1 MTLSCRNNGIYANFE
16 CLKITFLRLYFFLS
30 IFFFPISTFS
40 QGGNFATPGGA
51 HGLSDF
57 YRRRELIT
65 GQIPSTSILHQ
76 QFTHQ
81 LSLLD
86 SLLPFPDSLR
96 IFKQGNVSRKIRM
109 QLLPASLSIAYNS
122 HHPFGWN
129 DAAMIPAKGTQAM
142 ASGGIIIESGRWS
155 LQLMPQLVYAA
166 NPSFET
172 FPTEH
177 ADTYWDTNYRLLNTI
192 DMPERF
198 GTKRYQQILPGQSAI
213 RYNTRNFSLGISTEN
228 HWWGPGRY
236 NALVMSNNAPGFLHF
251 TANTTRPIATP
262 IGTFEAQLVAGQ
274 LLSSGIFPA
283 DTNRYFNG
291 NRLYK
296 AKKEE
301 NRYMTGITVSWQP
314 KWVKGLTLG
323 VAQASYQY
331 VSDIAGIADILPLAG
346 VVTSSSQQAGKKAS
360 LGSLFARYVLP
371 KDHTEVYLEYGRN
384 DRVPTPTNIWTD
396 VNYPRAFVGGFR
408 KLFPLKKPGTWLDLS
423 VELTQMGLPTPELVL
438 EGISFYAH
446 PFVRQGYTHRGQVI
460 GVGIG
465 PGSNSQTI
473 DLSWVKGY
481 NKVGLRIERL
491 ARNMDFNYTAFIG
504 TRDYTRHW
512 IDLSTELHAD
522 WQYQNILFSAR
533 TTLTRSLNYQWY
545 VFPSLGYFDN
555 GYDWLNFNATLSV
568 AYRF

>member
-1 MTLSCRNNGIYANFE
+1 MIQLIKYNLLFY
-16 CLKITFLRLYFFLS
+16 FLFLGVS
-30 IFFFPISTFS
+30 SFS
-40 QGGNFATPGGA
+40 QGGNYSTPGGA
-51 HGLSDF
+51 HGLSDY
-57 YRRRELIT
+57 YRRQELIT
-65 GQIPSTSILHQ
+65 GQTSPTSLLQQ

-86 SLLPFPDSLR
+86 SLFPFPDSLR
-96 IFKQGNVSRKIRM
+96 LFKKPVAARKVSL
-109 QLLPASLSIAYNS
+109 QLLPASVTIAYNS

-129 DAAMIPAKGTQAM
+129 DAAMIPANGLQTM
-142 ASGGIIIESGRWS
+142 ASGGFLLKSGKWS
-155 LQLMPQLVYAA
+155 LQLMPQIIYAA

-177 ADTYWDTNYRLLNTI
+177 ADTYWNTYYRLLNTI

-198 GTKRYQQILPGQSAI
+198 GNKSYQRILPGQSAL
-213 RYNTRNFSLGISTEN
+213 RFSTGAVSLGISTEN
-228 HWWGPGRY
+228 YWWGPGRF
-236 NALVMSNNAPGFLHF
+236 NALVMGNNAPGFLHF

-301 NRYMTGITVSWQP
+301 ERYMTGLTISWQP

-323 VAQASYQY
+323 MAQASYQY
-331 VSDIAGIADILPLAG
+331 LSDVKGIADILPLAG
-346 VVTSSSQQAGKKAS
+346 VVISNSQKAGKKAA
-360 LGSLFARYVLP
+360 LGSLFARYLLP
-371 KDHTEVYLEYGRN
+371 KDHAEVYVEYGRN
-384 DRVPTPTNIWTD
+384 DRVPTPTNILAD

-460 GVGIG
+460 GAGIG

-473 DLSWVKGY
+473 DLSWIKGY

-545 VFPSLGYFDN
+545 VFPSLGYFEN